1 MTAGANGARLRR
13 PLKLFIFVSMSSKNE
28 WIIGRAPT
36 QDDAD
41 LHGDIQV
48 KVSPYFEFAATYH
61 WSQVDSTLPWRHT
74 RYWNPQQADRIAALE
89 QRVLELEKVVNQLI
103 MGPSRRR
110 SLRVR

>member
-1 MTAGANGARLRR
+1 
-13 PLKLFIFVSMSSKNE
+13 MSSKNE

-61 WSQVDSTLPWRHT
+61 WSQVDSSLPWRHT

>member
-1 MTAGANGARLRR
+1 
-13 PLKLFIFVSMSSKNE
+13 MSGTNE
-28 WIIGRAPT
+28 WITDRAPT

-48 KVSPYFEFAATYH
+48 KVSPYFDVAATYH
-61 WSQVDSTLPWRHT
+61 WSQVDPSQPWRHT

-89 QRVLELEKVVNQLI
+89 QRVLELEKVVNKLI

-110 SLRVR
+110 SLGIL